1 MPNPIASY
9 FGPHAQALPLR
20 GERLKL
26 IASNLA
32 NADTPG
38 YKAKD
43 LDFDAALRASTDA
56 PPLRTTNHQHF
67 AFPARPGVLPF
78 QFQRAELQPSLDGN
92 SVDAHAERAAFGRA
106 ALEYRASVNFIEGKV
121 HTLMTAITGQ

>member
-1 MPNPIASY
+1 MPNPMTSY
-9 FGPHAQALPLR
+9 FGPHVQALPLR

-43 LDFDAALRASTDA
+43 LDFDAALHAATDT
-56 PPLRTTNHQHF
+56 PPLRTTNRQHF
-67 AFPARPGVLPF
+67 AFPAAPGVPPF
-78 QFQRAELQPSLDGN
+78 QFQRPELQPSLDGN